1 MKNAYLC
8 YAYAYCTFL
17 SMNKERN
24 KIKTWRKRKKLYLTN
39 TPKNNLHKKMSRI
52 QDREQKHRELKGKM

>member
-1 MKNAYLC
+1 
-8 YAYAYCTFL
+8 
-17 SMNKERN
+17 MNKERN